1 MPFDTACPPI
11 TLDVPV
17 VPVNWGWKEGYN
29 MIANMVPDSV
39 KPEGDV
45 RTMKF
50 IPYGSTTLRLTEIP
64 FAAE

>member
-1 MPFDTACPPI
+1 MFGLGKKKRRKMNEEEKKNKSDEEA
-11 TLDVPV
+11 
-17 VPVNWGWKEGYN
+17 
-29 MIANMVPDSV
+29 VPDSV